1 MATLTRPITAA
12 VNILKVVFGYL
23 KSKIVPSGEKKE
35 FKNKGDWPFIPVT
48 YIPLKDLKID
58 PKYQRLINTSFINK
72 AGSFKPKFVKPLSV
86 FKRPD
91 GDFVV
96 VDGQHTSILAATYVK
111 DAQDFKLPCQVQV
124 HPENFNITQCEK
136 AEAKYFKEFNT
147 LRNTVSAV
155 ARLRADLAQGV
166 EYAKK
171 LERQFK
177 SLNIHVEL
185 IGADDDAT
193 NGVQGYDK
201 LKVALAKYG
210 ITYVRNAVDTYKRH
224 IANNA
229 ENNVWNKPLN
239 GGMILGLAAA
249 YSLHDNLGEGAKNQD
264 FLSYLNNEINLTT
277 VKEHTYQ
284 TAGPIMDIL
293 IVQKLV
299 KQYNDF
305 AKLKNWT
312 TIGPTVLNDWITDPA
327 IHGKD
332 KKKTPLSIEDI
343 IEELD

>member
-1 MATLTRPITAA
+1 
-12 VNILKVVFGYL
+12 
-23 KSKIVPSGEKKE
+23 
-35 FKNKGDWPFIPVT
+35 
-48 YIPLKDLKID
+48 
-58 PKYQRLINTSFINK
+58 
-72 AGSFKPKFVKPLSV
+72 
-86 FKRPD
+86 
-91 GDFVV
+91 
-96 VDGQHTSILAATYVK
+96 
-111 DAQDFKLPCQVQV
+111 
-124 HPENFNITQCEK
+124 
-136 AEAKYFKEFNT
+136 
-147 LRNTVSAV
+147 
-155 ARLRADLAQGV
+155 
-166 EYAKK
+166 
-171 LERQFK
+171 
-177 SLNIHVEL
+177 
-185 IGADDDAT
+185 
-193 NGVQGYDK
+193 
-201 LKVALAKYG
+201 
-210 ITYVRNAVDTYKRH
+210 
-224 IANNA
+224 
-229 ENNVWNKPLN
+229 
-239 GGMILGLAAA
+239 MILGLAAA

>member
-1 MATLTRPITAA
+1 MITKPIIDCSYVDLLDVDMGYDFNRTVVTMVGEPEAVLRAA
-12 VNILKVVFGYL
+12 IECTSIAVEMIDMRGH
-23 KSKIVPSGEKKE
+23 SGEHARM
-35 FKNKGDWPFIPVT
+35 GAVDVVPFIP
-48 YIPLKDLKID
+48 IKDVSMNECVL
-58 PKYQRLINTSFINK
+58 
-72 AGSFKPKFVKPLSV
+72 LS
-86 FKRPD
+86 R
-91 GDFVV
+91 
-96 VDGQHTSILAATYVK
+96 
-111 DAQDFKLPCQVQV
+111 
-124 HPENFNITQCEK
+124 
-136 AEAKYFKEFNT
+136 
-147 LRNTVSAV
+147 
-155 ARLRADLAQGV
+155 